1 MPRFEIFGK
10 EERKEVNEVLETAIL
25 MYYRFNQT
33 ELDDSTSPIP
43 QPKPKINYHQVFKKC
58 RISETFPNLLD

>member
-10 EERKEVNEVLETAIL
+10 EERKEVNEVLETAFI
-25 MYYRFNQT
+25 MYYRFNQS

-43 QPKPKINYHQVFKKC
+43 QPKPKINFHQIFKRY
-58 RISETFPNLLD
+58 RISKTFPYLVA